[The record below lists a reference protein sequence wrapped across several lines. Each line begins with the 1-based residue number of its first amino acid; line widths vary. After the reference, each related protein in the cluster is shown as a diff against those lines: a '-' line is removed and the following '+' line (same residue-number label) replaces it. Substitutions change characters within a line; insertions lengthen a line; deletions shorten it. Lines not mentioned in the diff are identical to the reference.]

1 MISGP
6 SRGGPN
12 VGGQKTAIAAELV
25 VGGYWGGEPPPGET
39 QASRAAPTG
48 PAERFGSA
56 GEFVLSNDLALSAR
70 SLNYAGTDST
80 ERTFSIGGSLDYFVI
95 DHVSV
100 GFATTFSTAYSRGID
115 PTTGAVIN
123 SSTGGV
129 TFAPRL
135 GADVPLG
142 ASFSIYPQFELGIGH
157 QTYDE
162 TGEGSGDQYVDDTV
176 SVDLYV
182 PLLVH
187 PAPHVFIG
195 FGPSVY
201 HQVSSA
207 VTYPADPLV
216 PAVQNRETTVGA
228 RLVVGGWL

>member
-1 MISGP
+1 
-6 SRGGPN
+6 
-12 VGGQKTAIAAELV
+12 
-25 VGGYWGGEPPPGET
+25 
-39 QASRAAPTG
+39 
-48 PAERFGSA
+48 
-56 GEFVLSNDLALSAR
+56 
-70 SLNYAGTDST
+70 
-80 ERTFSIGGSLDYFVI
+80 
-95 DHVSV
+95 
-100 GFATTFSTAYSRGID
+100 
-115 PTTGAVIN
+115 
-123 SSTGGV
+123 V

-135 GADVPLG
+135 GADAPLG
-142 ASFSIYPQFELGIGH
+142 DSFSIYPLFELGIGH

-195 FGPSVY
+195 LGPSVY

-216 PAVQNRETTVGA
+216 PAVQNRETTLGA